1 MKKFILPAV
10 LFLLMTY
17 PAFSDIHHIYPRP
30 KPNTQG
36 HSGHK
41 SPADYS
47 YLPVV
52 IYDDEAALLS
62 FDANADLGLIP
73 YTVTDA
79 DDNVVLSGYIYI
91 YMGTTP
97 TVSVSSLLV
106 GDYTLTIE
114 VGGTDF
120 IGEFT
125 V

>member
-10 LFLLMTY
+10 LF
-17 PAFSDIHHIYPRP
+17 F
-30 KPNTQG
+30 
-36 HSGHK
+36 
-41 SPADYS
+41 
-47 YLPVV
+47 
-52 IYDDEAALLS
+52 
-62 FDANADLGLIP
+62 
-73 YTVTDA
+73 
-79 DDNVVLSGYIYI
+79 GYIYI